1 MLILPLIW
9 KSLATLATALMV
21 TVGNG
26 VSVFVEHAYKPLHAT
41 IGHGS
46 TWFRQTIGDVYA
58 LSMYVPLSWF
68 SCPCSSLRTY
78 SWSSNAPGVSEP
90 SFYDMYYIPPPVIDP
105 FSVDITLLDTQFAPL
120 DSDDIQDEEGPVARF
135 EWALLDEDEL
145 PVKVMRFKPAEHVS
159 VPLLVHRFRVAAL
172 RLTGLDLA
180 PTPDLGKITLF
191 LVFLNLLCLAGIAD
205 WWYYW
210 HNERLDEYW
219 LLPWLDRYFD
229 VVFPQQQ
236 EYVIDL

>member
-58 LSMYVPLSWF
+58 LSMYVPLSWV
-68 SCPCSSLRTY
+68 SCLRSSLRIY

-120 DSDDIQDEEGPVARF
+120 DDDVQDDEGPVARF

-145 PVKVMRFKPAEHVS
+145 PVKVMKFKPAEQVS
-159 VPLLVHRFRVAAL
+159 VPLVYRIRAAAL
-172 RLTGLDLA
+172 VSLA
-180 PTPDLGKITLF
+180 MTS
-191 LVFLNLLCLAGIAD
+191 LLLHSMASSTS
-205 WWYYW
+205 
-210 HNERLDEYW
+210 
-219 LLPWLDRYFD
+219 F
-229 VVFPQQQ
+229 
-236 EYVIDL
+236 